1 MSMDKKDKDLL
12 NQTFEPNADKI
23 AQQINDVKELLDGSV
38 VEMSDY
44 DYELV
49 ENLVIQHEEGKVL
62 SEKQINQLDR
72 VWILHCT
79 E

>member
-1 MSMDKKDKDLL
+1 MDKKDKDLL